1 MSYYVLID
9 SRTRRR
15 CLKPKIVDSQAT
27 AATSNC
33 QHDVHASLS
42 LPQSSHNIRNI
53 TSSAL
58 VAQWI
63 ARWTSNPTVAGS
75 SPVKSV
81 SLGSVAQNMFD
92 RACVCGSHAVSL
104 GSRRVHRSHYQLIC
118 SSNLILKLDR
128 SSIA

>member
-42 LPQSSHNIRNI
+42 LPQSSHNLRNI

-75 SPVKSV
+75 SPVKSE
-81 SLGSVAQNMFD
+81 SVTTRGQ
-92 RACVCGSHAVSL
+92 
-104 GSRRVHRSHYQLIC
+104 
-118 SSNLILKLDR
+118 
-128 SSIA
+128 

>member
-1 MSYYVLID
+1 MSYYVLIA
-9 SRTRRR
+9 SRTRRQ

-27 AATSNC
+27 AATSDC

-42 LPQSSHNIRNI
+42 LPQSSHYIRNI

-75 SPVKSV
+75 SPVKSECV
-81 SLGSVAQNMFD
+81 ALGWPS
-92 RACVCGSHAVSL
+92 GL
-104 GSRRVHRSHYQLIC
+104 RRQTQVLLSPDAWVRIPLQ
-118 SSNLILKLDR
+118 
-128 SSIA
+128 A